1 MSLRDAIDVLMPKN
15 KSAPATDSAEL
26 EGEEAF
32 RYLTVR
38 QLMWRKFLRSRV
50 AVLSGIALIVIYLVM
65 VLADFFAP
73 YDMTHAQSDYLYCP
87 PQLLRFVDAAGRFSL
102 RPFVYPVTGERDLET
117 FRFIYT
123 EDRTRKAYVHLFVQ
137 GDPYTLLGREFR
149 LRFFGVKE
157 GTIFLLGTDVR
168 GRDQLSRIVI
178 GSRISLTLGLVGVM
192 ISVFLGSVIGTLSG
206 YFGGLL
212 DDVIQRVIEFIRSFP
227 TLPLWMALSAALPP
241 TWPSHLVYL
250 GIVVVLSFIGWTSLA
265 REVRGKILS
274 LRETDFVRAAQAT
287 GASTGR
293 LIFVHMIPTM
303 ASHILVVA
311 TLSIPG
317 MILGESTLSFLGLGI
332 KPPLTSWGLLLSQ
345 AQRIEV
351 MRLYPWM
358 LAPGIFI
365 AVVVLAF
372 NFLGDGLRDAVD
384 PFA

>member
-1 MSLRDAIDVLMPKN
+1 MSAMDASDVLMPEDGRE
-15 KSAPATDSAEL
+15 PAGGSTEA

-32 RYLTVR
+32 RFLTLG
-38 QLMWRKFLRSRV
+38 QLMWRKFLRNRV
-50 AVLSGIALIVIYLVM
+50 AVLSGIALVLIYLVM

-73 YDMTHAQSDYLYCP
+73 YDMTRAHSEYLFCP
-87 PQLLRFVDAAGRFSL
+87 PQPLRFVDDEGRFSL

-117 FRFIYT
+117 FRFVYT
-123 EDRTRKAYVHLFVQ
+123 EDRTHKAYVHFFVQ
-137 GDPYTLLGREFR
+137 GDPYTYFGREFR
-149 LRFFGVKE
+149 LKFFGVKE

-168 GRDQLSRIVI
+168 GRDQLSRIVM
-178 GSRISLTLGLVGVM
+178 GSRISLTLGLAGVI

-206 YFGGLL
+206 YFGGVL

-241 TWPSHLVYL
+241 NWPSHLVYL

-274 LRETDFVRAAQAT
+274 LRETDFVLAAQAT
-287 GASTGR
+287 GASTAR

-303 ASHILVVA
+303 TSHIMVVA

-345 AQRIEV
+345 AIRIEV

-358 LAPGIFI
+358 LSPGLFI

-372 NFLGDGLRDAVD
+372 NFMGDGLRDAVD

>member
-1 MSLRDAIDVLMPKN
+1 MSLRDAIDVLTSKN
-15 KSAPATDSAEL
+15 RDRSDTDSAEP
-26 EGEEAF
+26 EREEAF
-32 RYLTVR
+32 RYLTLR
-38 QLMWRKFLRSRV
+38 QLMWRKFLRSRI

-65 VLADFFAP
+65 ILADFFAP
-73 YDMTHAQSDYLYCP
+73 YDMTRAQSEYLYCP
-87 PQLLRFVDAAGRFSL
+87 PQPLRFVDAEGRFSL
-102 RPFVYPVTGERDLET
+102 RPFVYPVTGKRDLET

-123 EDRTRKAYVHLFVQ
+123 EDRTLKAYVHFFVQ
-137 GDPYTLLGREFR
+137 GDPYSYLGREFR
-149 LRFFGVKE
+149 LRFLGVKE
-157 GTIFLLGTDVR
+157 GTVFLLGTDVR
-168 GRDQLSRIVI
+168 GRDQLSRIMM
-178 GSRISLTLGLVGVM
+178 GSRISLTLGLLGVI

-206 YFGGLL
+206 YFGGVL

-250 GIVVVLSFIGWTSLA
+250 GIVVVLSFVGWTGLA

-287 GASTGR
+287 GASTAR

-303 ASHILVVA
+303 TSHILVIA

-345 AQRIEV
+345 AQRVEV

>member
-1 MSLRDAIDVLMPKN
+1 MSLRDAIGVLMPKN
-15 KSAPATDSAEL
+15 RGTSATDSAEL
-26 EGEEAF
+26 EGKEAF
-32 RYLTVR
+32 RFLTLR
-38 QLMWRKFLRSRV
+38 QLMWLKFLRSRV
-50 AVLSGIALIVIYLVM
+50 AVLSGMVLIIIYLVM

-73 YDMTHAQSDYLYCP
+73 YDMTRAQPDYLYCS
-87 PQLLRFVDAAGRFSL
+87 PQPLRFVDAEGRFSL

-137 GDPYTLLGREFR
+137 GDPYTRFGREFR
-149 LRFFGVKE
+149 LRVFGVKE
-157 GTIFLLGTDVR
+157 GTIFLLGTDLR
-168 GRDQLSRIVI
+168 GRDLLSRIVV

-206 YFGGLL
+206 YFGGTL

-250 GIVVVLSFIGWTSLA
+250 GIVVVLSLIGWTSLA

-274 LRETDFVRAAQAT
+274 LRETDFVLAAQAT
-287 GASTGR
+287 GASTAR

-303 ASHILVVA
+303 TSHIMVVA

-358 LAPGIFI
+358 LSPGIFI

>member
-65 VLADFFAP
+65 VLADFFTP
-73 YDMTHAQSDYLYCP
+73 YDMTRAQSDYLFCP
-87 PQLLRFVDAAGRFSL
+87 PQLLRFVDAEGRFSL

-123 EDRTRKAYVHLFVQ
+123 EDRTHKAYVHFFVQ
-137 GDPYTLLGREFR
+137 GDPYTFLGREFR

-168 GRDQLSRIVI
+168 GRDQLSRIAI

-358 LAPGIFI
+358 LSPGIFI